1 MKNTNEKRPKP
12 VNKPSSHRPALFG
25 VFPLAVF
32 GGAAALVCVILF
44 WGRPSELNQQE
55 FVLEE
60 PAMSVYFSPLAF
72 SFVDEPKTAALR
84 ADRVK
89 TVPLAYKI
97 DETINK
103 KITEQVGSFFKV
115 LGEIRQ
121 KTEPSDES
129 RWKGLP
135 FQIPANS
142 LMALQEEPLFGE
154 VKTNVINLLAHYLT
168 QGILAAPERSRLR
181 QSGEQSILI
190 VADGEVAGENRK
202 LDSLLTKE
210 AVLEEVPGKLSD
222 EAGKSKNA
230 RNIILQILG
239 AALYENLVLDTD
251 RTEALRKKAASTIA
265 PVEIK
270 VKKNELIVQR
280 GMLVTQEIKDRLDQ
294 IHKRLV
300 SRKQMTQTFA
310 GALLVAFLYGL
321 SYFYFFLFEPKIF
334 QGRSRLLL
342 FHTVILSNVLIC
354 KVMVLW
360 PDGSIYLMPTALASL
375 LLTLLAGNR
384 SGLWAGGVM
393 VVLSG
398 FLSAFHADVV
408 LGTLLTST
416 AATFLA
422 YRVRKR
428 MHFLRVGLG
437 IGAVYFLTLWGLQ
450 VAQNVHVAE
459 AFNTASLG
467 FWNGLFVVVLSFLLL
482 PLLETV
488 FDVVTDITLLE
499 HSDLNHPLMQKMMVQ
514 APGTYHHSLV
524 VSTLAEQACERIGAN
539 ALLAK
544 VGCYFHDIG
553 KIERPEYFS
562 ENQGYLYPNLH
573 DRLLPQLS
581 YEIIVD
587 HVRNGML
594 LGRKHKLK
602 RAIMD
607 FILEHQG
614 TGVIYF
620 FYKKAMDGAAPTL
633 HIRADDYRYPGPK
646 PQSKETAVVLLAD
659 SVEAASRSLKE
670 ATPEAIGQLV
680 RKIINDKFIDG
691 QLDEC
696 ELTLADLYRIQESFV
711 RNMGAMFHTRMQYPA
726 FEKNPGAPN
735 LFEENQFSKFRVEDH
750 P

>member
-1 MKNTNEKRPKP
+1 MKNTNGKNLRAESSPLPK
-12 VNKPSSHRPALFG
+12 KPAFFSLFS
-25 VFPLAVF
+25 LAVF
-32 GGAAALVCVILF
+32 SIAAALVCAILF
-44 WGRPSELNQQE
+44 WGRPSELNRQE

-60 PAMSVYFSPLAF
+60 PALSVYFSPLDF
-72 SFVDEPKTAALR
+72 SFVDEPRTAALR
-84 ADRVK
+84 AEKAK
-89 TVPLAYKI
+89 TVPLTYKI

-103 KITEQVGSFFKV
+103 KITEQTGVFFRDLQEIQKEMKAT
-115 LGEIRQ
+115 GEY
-121 KTEPSDES
+121 
-129 RWKGLP
+129 RWKDLP
-135 FQIPANS
+135 FQIPTNS
-142 LMALQEEPLFGE
+142 LEALRDETLFKE
-154 VKTNVINLLAHYLT
+154 VKTHVANLLAYYLA
-168 QGILAAPERSRLR
+168 QGIFAAPELSRLR
-181 QSGEQSILI
+181 QSGEQAVWV
-190 VADGEVAGENRK
+190 VAEGDAAGELKRLNNF
-202 LDSLLTKE
+202 LTKE
-210 AVLEEVPGKLSD
+210 AVLREAPEKIAP
-222 EAGKSKNA
+222 EAGTNA
-230 RNIILQILG
+230 RNITLQIFD
-239 AALYENLVLDTD
+239 AAISENLVLDPE
-251 RTEALRKKAASTIA
+251 RTETARKKAAATVA

-280 GMLVTQEIKDRLDQ
+280 GMLVTQEIKDRLGQ

-310 GALLVAFLYGL
+310 GVLLVAFLYGL
-321 SYFYFFLFEPKIF
+321 SFFYFVLFEPKSF
-334 QGRSRLLL
+334 LLRSRLLL
-342 FHTVILSNVLIC
+342 FHAVVLSNVLIC
-354 KVMVLW
+354 KAMVLW
-360 PDGSIYLMPTALASL
+360 PEGSIYLMPTALASL
-375 LLTLLAGNR
+375 LLTLLVSSR
-384 SGLWAGGVM
+384 SGLWAGAMM

-398 FLSAFHADVV
+398 FLSAFRADVV
-408 LGTLLTST
+408 LGTLLASA

-428 MHFLRVGLG
+428 IHFLRVGFG
-437 IGAVYFLTLWGLQ
+437 IGAVYFLALWGFQ
-450 VAQNVHVAE
+450 VAQNVRVGE
-459 AFNTASLG
+459 AFHTASLG
-467 FWNGLFVVVLSFLLL
+467 FGNGLFVVVLSFLML
-482 PLLETV
+482 PFLEAI

-524 VSTLAEQACERIGAN
+524 VSSLAEHACERVGAN

-587 HVRNGML
+587 HVRNGLL

-607 FILEHQG
+607 FIAEHQG
-614 TGVIYF
+614 SSVIYY
-620 FYKKAMDGAAPTL
+620 FYKKAIDGAPAAA
-633 HIRADDYRYPGPK
+633 HVRADDYRYPGPK

-670 ATPEAIGQLV
+670 TTPEAIQQLV

-711 RNMGAMFHTRMQYPA
+711 RNMIAMFHTRMRYPNI
-726 FEKNPGAPN
+726 ENHPGAPD
-735 LFEENQFSKFRVEDH
+735 LFKENQFSKFRAKEDQ
-750 P
+750 